1 MISEHLLKCQTE
13 PSPLQTIFVVSIRIA
28 MEILILSHEI
38 CQFISTKQSLVA
50 GVKQNVNREQL

>member
-1 MISEHLLKCQTE
+1 
-13 PSPLQTIFVVSIRIA
+13 